1 MWQTNEIIKTPA
13 AKANLSGDTK
23 VTFIRC
29 ATEKKK
35 KKSILCTKLIQQ
47 DDSILVAW
55 N

>member
-35 KKSILCTKLIQQ
+35 KSILCTKLIQQ